1 MKEVLNYISNTPIE
15 YFILFDDKFEII
27 NMSNNLNHI
36 KTKNLRSLIWLE
48 AVDRFELFVKNLKRE
63 KWILGSFEISFTE
76 KHYDKVNV
84 LGTTFEGN
92 NLILWGTAQKD
103 EHYKKNEKSFLEN
116 VILEYNYLL
125 EVILDKDY
133 KVIEILNN
141 TWLKNNFDVSNLANK
156 SILEYVYHQDLEEF
170 RIFHEKIVQQNKI
183 NKVNYRFVNDSG
195 EEIWVEEFCQE
206 KTEGS
211 QSYYHCILRDIDK
224 EYRLKENLINEKN
237 QALQLANHLEK
248 TREQERKNMAREIH
262 DEIGHALTSLK
273 LDMNL
278 LLKKRFMREDM
289 LIVRLNEM
297 MKQIEQTIKTV
308 QQISAQLRPS
318 ILDHFG
324 LIAAIEWQTKE
335 FQRQTTI
342 RCKYSLPDE
351 DIEIPENK
359 TIAIFRIF
367 QEILTNIA
375 RHSQATRVDINLTV
389 ENNILE
395 LQVSDNG
402 IGIKKEYINSPSS
415 LGLIGMQERAKL
427 IGGKLTFNSVINV
440 GTTITLIVA
449 IN

>member
-1 MKEVLNYISNTPIE
+1 ME
-15 YFILFDDKFEII
+15 F
-27 NMSNNLNHI
+27 
-36 KTKNLRSLIWLE
+36 
-48 AVDRFELFVKNLKRE
+48 
-63 KWILGSFEISFTE
+63 
-76 KHYDKVNV
+76 
-84 LGTTFEGN
+84 
-92 NLILWGTAQKD
+92 
-103 EHYKKNEKSFLEN
+103 
-116 VILEYNYLL
+116 NYLL
-125 EVILDKDY
+125 ELILDKDY
-133 KVIEILNN
+133 KIIEILNN
-141 TWLKNNFDVSNLANK
+141 TWLKNNFDVSNLPNK
-156 SILEYVYHQDLEEF
+156 SILEYIYHQDLEEF

-183 NKVNYRFVNDSG
+183 NKVNYRFVNNSG
-195 EEIWVEEFCQE
+195 EEIWVEEFCLE

-211 QSYYHCILRDIDK
+211 QTYYHCILRNIDK

-289 LIVRLNEM
+289 IIVRLNEM

>member
-1 MKEVLNYISNTPIE
+1 LESTIFQFHS
-15 YFILFDDKFEII
+15 IL
-27 NMSNNLNHI
+27 
-36 KTKNLRSLIWLE
+36 
-48 AVDRFELFVKNLKRE
+48 
-63 KWILGSFEISFTE
+63 EISF
-76 KHYDKVNV
+76 
-84 LGTTFEGN
+84 
-92 NLILWGTAQKD
+92 A
-103 EHYKKNEKSFLEN
+103 
-116 VILEYNYLL
+116 
-125 EVILDKDY
+125 KDY
-133 KVIEILNN
+133 QIIEVFHN
-141 TWLKNNFDVSNLANK
+141 TMFKNNFDNNNLKNR
-156 SILEYVYHQDLEEF
+156 SILEFINDQDLDEF
-170 RIFHEKIVQQNKI
+170 KIFHEKIVQQDKI
-183 NKVNYRFVNDSG
+183 YKINYRFKNNTD
-195 EEIWVEEFCQE
+195 EERWVEEFCQE
-206 KTEGS
+206 IKDGE
-211 QSYYHCILRDIDK
+211 QIYYHCLLKDIDQD
-224 EYRLKENLINEKN
+224 YRFRENLINERN

-324 LIAAIEWQTKE
+324 LIAAIEWQAKE

-342 RCKYSLPDE
+342 RCRYSLPDE

-375 RHSQATRVDINLTV
+375 RHSQATRVDINLTI

-402 IGIKKEYINSPSS
+402 IGIKKEYLNSPNS

-427 IGGKLTFNSVINV
+427 IGGKLTYSSVINV
-440 GTTITLIVA
+440 GTTITLIVS

>member
-1 MKEVLNYISNTPIE
+1 MKELLKYLSSNPLE
-15 YFILFDDKFEII
+15 YFIIFNDKFEII
-27 NMSNNLNHI
+27 RRSDNLNLVKSNNL
-36 KTKNLRSLIWLE
+36 KSFIWLE
-48 AVDRFELFVKNLKRE
+48 DFERFEIFVKNIKRE
-63 KWILGSFEISFTE
+63 KWITGIFEISVNE
-76 KHYDKVNV
+76 KNYHKVNI
-84 LGTTFEGN
+84 LATTFEGN
-92 NLILWGTAQKD
+92 NLIFWGIPQKS
-103 EHYKKNEKSFLEN
+103 ENTKKIEKSLLERTITEFYPITEIFLDKYYRVIKVLQNNMFFNDSSNNLTNNSFLEF
-116 VILEYNYLL
+116 INY
-125 EVILDKDY
+125 
-133 KVIEILNN
+133 
-141 TWLKNNFDVSNLANK
+141 
-156 SILEYVYHQDLEEF
+156 QDLNEF
-170 RIFHEKIVQQNKI
+170 KIFHEKIVQLDKI
-183 NKVNYRFVNDSG
+183 YKLNYRIKNHME
-195 EEIWVEEFCQE
+195 EEIWVEEYCQLRKDE
-206 KTEGS
+206 EGT
-211 QSYYHCILRDIDK
+211 YYHCLIKNIDE
-224 EYRLKENLINEKN
+224 EYRYRQNLIVERD

-308 QQISAQLRPS
+308 QHISAQLRPS

-324 LIAAIEWQTKE
+324 LIAAIEWQAKE

-342 RCKYSLPDE
+342 RCRYSLPDE
-351 DIEIPENK
+351 DIEIPETK

-375 RHSQATRVDINLTV
+375 RHSQATRVDINLTI
-389 ENNILE
+389 ENNIME

-402 IGIKKEYINSPSS
+402 IGIKKEYINSPTS

-427 IGGKLTFNSVINV
+427 IGGKLSINSVINV
-440 GTTITLIVA
+440 GTTITLTVA